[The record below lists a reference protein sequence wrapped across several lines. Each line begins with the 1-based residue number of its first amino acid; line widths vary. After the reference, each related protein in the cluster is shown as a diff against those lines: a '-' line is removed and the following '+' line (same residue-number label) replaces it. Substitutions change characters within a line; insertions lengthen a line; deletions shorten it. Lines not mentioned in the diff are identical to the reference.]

1 MNNFWL
7 CFVPLFV
14 AMDALGLLPLFV
26 RLTQGLDRARIR
38 RVIFESVITAMVV
51 ALLFLFIG
59 RIILSLLG
67 ITVADFMIAGGA
79 LLFVISLSDLIG
91 SEKRRLQIDQDS
103 VGAVPLGVPLIVGPG
118 VLTATILLSS
128 QYGTGPTVA
137 AIVFNIAIVGIVFLL
152 ADVII
157 RVLGRAGT
165 RTISKLASLILA
177 AIGVMMVRKGI
188 MLLIAGTATMG

>member
-14 AMDALGLLPLFV
+14 AMDALGLLPLFIT
-26 RLTQGLDRARIR
+26 LTQGLDRARIR

-59 RIILSLLG
+59 RSIFSLLG
-67 ITVADFMIAGGA
+67 ITVADFMIAGGS

-91 SEKRRLQIDQDS
+91 AEKRRLQIDQDS

-128 QYGTGPTVA
+128 QYGAVPTVY
-137 AIVFNIAIVGIVFLL
+137 AIVFNIAIVGIVFWL
-152 ADVII
+152 ADGII
-157 RVLGRAGT
+157 QVLGRAGA

-177 AIGVMMVRKGI
+177 AIGVMMVRKGVI
-188 MLLIAGTATMG
+188 LLVTGTSALQ

>member
-1 MNNFWL
+1 MNDFWL

-14 AMDALGLLPLFV
+14 AMDALGLLPLFMM
-26 RLTQGLDRARIR
+26 LTQGLDRGRIR

-59 RIILSLLG
+59 RIVLSLLG
-67 ITVADFMIAGGA
+67 ITVADFMIAGGI
-79 LLFVISLSDLIG
+79 LLFVISLNDLIG
-91 SEKRRLQIDQDS
+91 PEKKRQPMDQDS

-128 QYGTGPTVA
+128 QYGTAPTVA
-137 AIVFNIAIVGIVFLL
+137 AIVSNIVIVGIVFWL
-152 ADVII
+152 ADSII
-157 RVLGRAGT
+157 RALGRAGT
-165 RTISKLASLILA
+165 RTVSKLANLILA

-188 MLLIAGTATMG
+188 MLLIAGT

>member
-26 RLTQGLDRARIR
+26 RLTQGLDRPRIR
-38 RVIFESVITAMVV
+38 RVIFESVLTAMVV

-59 RIILSLLG
+59 RSILALLG
-67 ITVADFMIAGGA
+67 ITVADFMIAGGS

-91 SEKRRLQIDQDS
+91 PEKRRLQFGQDS

-128 QYGTGPTVA
+128 QYGTAPTVA

-152 ADVII
+152 ADGII
-157 RVLGRAGT
+157 HVLGRAGT

-188 MLLIAGTATMG
+188 MTLIAGASALQ

>member
-26 RLTQGLDRARIR
+26 SLTQGLDRARIQ

-59 RIILSLLG
+59 RSVLSLLG

-79 LLFVISLSDLIG
+79 LLFVISLSDLLG
-91 SEKRRLQIDQDS
+91 SEKRRLQPGQES

-128 QYGTGPTVA
+128 QYGTVPTVA
-137 AIVFNIAIVGIVFLL
+137 AIVSNIAVVGIVFWL
-152 ADVII
+152 ADAII
-157 RVLGRAGT
+157 LVLGRAGT
-165 RTISKLASLILA
+165 KTISKLANLILA

-188 MLLIAGTATMG
+188 MLLIAGTSTMR

>member
-1 MNNFWL
+1 MNDFWL

-14 AMDALGLLPLFV
+14 AMDALGLLPLFMM
-26 RLTQGLDRARIR
+26 LTQGLDTGRIR

-59 RIILSLLG
+59 RIVLSLLG
-67 ITVADFMIAGGA
+67 ITVADFMIAGGI
-79 LLFVISLSDLIG
+79 LLFVISLNDLIG
-91 SEKRRLQIDQDS
+91 PEKQRQPMDQNS

-128 QYGTGPTVA
+128 QYGSAPTVA
-137 AIVFNIAIVGIVFLL
+137 AIVSNIVIVGIVFWL
-152 ADVII
+152 ADSII
-157 RVLGRAGT
+157 QVLGRAGT
-165 RTISKLASLILA
+165 RTVSKLANLILA

-188 MLLIAGTATMG
+188 MLLIAGT

>member
-1 MNNFWL
+1 MDNFWL

-14 AMDALGLLPLFV
+14 AMDALGLLPLFMM
-26 RLTQGLDRARIR
+26 LTQGLDRRRIR

-59 RIILSLLG
+59 RIVLSLLG
-67 ITVADFMIAGGA
+67 ITVADFMIAGGI
-79 LLFVISLSDLIG
+79 LLFVISLNDLIG
-91 SEKRRLQIDQDS
+91 PEKQRQPMDQDS

-128 QYGTGPTVA
+128 QYGSAPTVA
-137 AIVFNIAIVGIVFLL
+137 AIVSNIVIVGIVFWL
-152 ADVII
+152 ADTII

-165 RTISKLASLILA
+165 RTVSKLANLILA

-188 MLLIAGTATMG
+188 MLLIAGT

>member
-26 RLTQGLDRARIR
+26 RLTQGLNRARIQ

-59 RIILSLLG
+59 RSVLSLLG

-128 QYGTGPTVA
+128 QYGTVPTVA
-137 AIVFNIAIVGIVFLL
+137 AIVFNIAVVGIVFLL
-152 ADVII
+152 ADTII

-188 MLLIAGTATMG
+188 MLLIGGTLTMR

>member
-1 MNNFWL
+1 MDNFWL

-26 RLTQGLDRARIR
+26 RLTQGLDQSRIR

-59 RIILSLLG
+59 RIILTLLG
-67 ITVADFMIAGGA
+67 ITVADFMIAGGI
-79 LLFVISLSDLIG
+79 LLFLISLSDLIG
-91 SEKRRLQIDQDS
+91 PEKRRLQVGQDS

-137 AIVFNIAIVGIVFLL
+137 AIVSNIVIVGIVFWLSD
-152 ADVII
+152 AII
-157 RVLGRAGT
+157 RALGRAGT
-165 RTISKLASLILA
+165 RTISKIASLILA

-188 MLLIAGTATMG
+188 MLLIAETSILR

>member
-128 QYGTGPTVA
+128 QYGTGPTVT

-152 ADVII
+152 ADGII
-157 RVLGRAGT
+157 HVLGRAGT

-188 MLLIAGTATMG
+188 MLLIAGTSTMR

>member
-1 MNNFWL
+1 MDNFWL

-14 AMDALGLLPLFV
+14 AMDALGLLPLFMM
-26 RLTQGLDRARIR
+26 LTQGLDRGQIR

-59 RIILSLLG
+59 RIVLSLLG
-67 ITVADFMIAGGA
+67 ITVADFMIAGGI
-79 LLFVISLSDLIG
+79 LLFVISLNDLIG
-91 SEKRRLQIDQDS
+91 PEKQRQPMDQDS

-128 QYGTGPTVA
+128 QYGTAPTVA
-137 AIVFNIAIVGIVFLL
+137 AIVSNIVIVGIVFWL
-152 ADVII
+152 ANVII

-165 RTISKLASLILA
+165 RTVSKLANLILA

-188 MLLIAGTATMG
+188 MLLIAGT